1 LEKDVENVLDKL
13 EETDVLPITLNEIAS
28 KIGVSP
34 SEIEK
39 VIFQIVKK
47 REMII
52 RVEKGEKVVDRKY
65 EAALIV

>member
-1 LEKDVENVLDKL
+1 MEKDVENVLDKL